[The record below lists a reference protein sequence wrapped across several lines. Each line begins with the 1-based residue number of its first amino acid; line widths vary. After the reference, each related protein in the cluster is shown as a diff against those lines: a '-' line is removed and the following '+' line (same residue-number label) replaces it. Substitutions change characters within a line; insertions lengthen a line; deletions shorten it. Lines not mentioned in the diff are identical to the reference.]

1 MSLTQLPPE
10 SDVCSVNLSRE
21 EVVVLCPVLLLHVAL
36 AQVLVHV
43 VSERA
48 LDLLTALARGE
59 HSTLRDL
66 DKHLPRRH
74 LLVLH
79 HELEAGA
86 VEVQQPG
93 LLGLPRLRLNLNII
107 WRQNSDHWFSNL
119 RLTCSLSESVSLLD
133 SFRAQIFNIL
143 KSFSN

>member
-1 MSLTQLPPE
+1 MPLTQLPPE
-10 SDVCSVNLSRE
+10 SDVCPVNLSRE
-21 EVVVLCPVLLLHVAL
+21 EEVILRLRPVLLLHVAL

-43 VSERA
+43 VSECA
-48 LDLLTALARGE
+48 LDLLTALARRE
-59 HSTLRDL
+59 HSALRDL

-93 LLGLPRLRLNLNII
+93 LLSLPRLRLNLNII
-107 WRQNSDHWFSNL
+107 
-119 RLTCSLSESVSLLD
+119 
-133 SFRAQIFNIL
+133 
-143 KSFSN
+143 